1 MEQQIGGFKERAN
14 KRVLNRL
21 NYAAGFTFRME
32 SRMES
37 LPNGVEEG

>member
-1 MEQQIGGFKERAN
+1 
-14 KRVLNRL
+14 VLYRL

-37 LPNGVEEG
+37 LPNGVEEGSVNQEVS